1 MSAESPTPRPH
12 RQVHNTTGNN
22 TSLTSFSSTH
32 SSGVVCRRRLFGHM
46 KSRRKVWDLHAAAR
60 PGNPAAGQGSRDR
73 PTSDRK
79 NSTCR
84 PPTNAEGRPTQRFF
98 SILLGESV
106 ALGEDA
112 CHFRHVLGSPG
123 AQRDDRVGQ
132 AATERGQ
139 RVVHTRRHLLVVGPR
154 QHVIGLQI
162 LQLLDRQAVLT
173 VAYAWRAFRVFC
185 LCVRRGAGWY
195 PLGSA

>member
-1 MSAESPTPRPH
+1 MAVMNRLNGKTA
-12 RQVHNTTGNN
+12 VITGGA
-22 TSLTSFSSTH
+22 S
-32 SSGVVCRRRLFGHM
+32 
-46 KSRRKVWDLHAAAR
+46 DLY
-60 PGNPAAGQGSRDR
+60 P
-73 PTSDRK
+73 
-79 NSTCR
+79 
-84 PPTNAEGRPTQRFF
+84 
-98 SILLGESV
+98 LLGQSV

-123 AQRDDRVGQ
+123 AQRDDRVSQ

-139 RVVHTRRHLLVVGPR
+139 RVVHARRHLLVVGPR

-195 PLGSA
+195 PLGSAEDCQGARPAVSRIRKTSTHAAARS